1 MSAVSSVIKLIP
13 EVERAMMIKEVFSY
27 ERMKDRILCRLAG
40 EEKCG
45 QLSEDIVRMSY
56 LDVSV
61 IFCVFPEKK
70 DCRKSAGFRIS
81 KEMLRFWDVTAEEM
95 MRDAFRNTRNR
106 YRYFFRDLPGVTDAI
121 SKNTAGFVKKPLS
134 VIETVPGT
142 SCGSRQIGAIGTFED
157 GGSGAFEGES
167 GDRQCEERNIP
178 EGGTGS
184 AKEAQRGEPE
194 DGNGNPE
201 RKLYGV
207 YMSRDGSRKRDAE
220 GEEPGDTETG
230 ELKGS
235 SSCSCL
241 KEEAESGMYTLVNQ
255 EFFNGA
261 VILLFPDLLEEFAR
275 YVKADLVILPSSVEE
290 LICLIRTKNMNYG
303 RLRGIVRTINGTCVG
318 INEKLSDNLYLYRR
332 GEKRIEIISEG

>member
-1 MSAVSSVIKLIP
+1 MQIGGEGEVRAAFGGYRPDVLSGCIGDLLRFSREKGLP
-13 EVERAMMIKEVFSY
+13 EVS
-27 ERMKDRILCRLAG
+27 G
-40 EEKCG
+40 
-45 QLSEDIVRMSY
+45 
-56 LDVSV
+56 
-61 IFCVFPEKK
+61 
-70 DCRKSAGFRIS
+70 IS
-81 KEMLRFWDVTAEEM
+81 DFK
-95 MRDAFRNTRNR
+95 RDAPILGCDSGRDDERR
-106 YRYFFRDLPGVTDAI
+106 VPQYEKPVRYFFRDLPGVTDAI
-121 SKNTAGFVKKPLS
+121 SKNTAGFVKNPLS

-157 GGSGAFEGES
+157 GGSGAFEGER

>member
-1 MSAVSSVIKLIP
+1 
-13 EVERAMMIKEVFSY
+13 
-27 ERMKDRILCRLAG
+27 
-40 EEKCG
+40 
-45 QLSEDIVRMSY
+45 
-56 LDVSV
+56 
-61 IFCVFPEKK
+61 
-70 DCRKSAGFRIS
+70 
-81 KEMLRFWDVTAEEM
+81 
-95 MRDAFRNTRNR
+95 
-106 YRYFFRDLPGVTDAI
+106 
-121 SKNTAGFVKKPLS
+121 
-134 VIETVPGT
+134 
-142 SCGSRQIGAIGTFED
+142 
-157 GGSGAFEGES
+157 
-167 GDRQCEERNIP
+167 
-178 EGGTGS
+178 
-184 AKEAQRGEPE
+184 
-194 DGNGNPE
+194 
-201 RKLYGV
+201 
-207 YMSRDGSRKRDAE
+207 MSRDGGRKRDAE

-332 GEKRIEIISEG
+332 GEKRIEIISEEHVTTGSDMPEREKIVRYSPNGVKMDHASERENAGMEFE